1 LCPFE
6 EAIYSCKSIA
16 KIQQQP
22 NGKRTNERHKKKRK
36 KNWFAQVNYEITQV
50 LIEFYTRAEFTN
62 GNQAE
67 QSKESARAESGEWSV
82 AL

>member
-1 LCPFE
+1 MANE
-6 EAIYSCKSIA
+6 QTKDT
-16 KIQQQP
+16 
-22 NGKRTNERHKKKRK
+22 KRKEK

-67 QSKESARAESGEWSV
+67 QSRAKIAESGEWRARERRVERSFV
-82 AL
+82 N